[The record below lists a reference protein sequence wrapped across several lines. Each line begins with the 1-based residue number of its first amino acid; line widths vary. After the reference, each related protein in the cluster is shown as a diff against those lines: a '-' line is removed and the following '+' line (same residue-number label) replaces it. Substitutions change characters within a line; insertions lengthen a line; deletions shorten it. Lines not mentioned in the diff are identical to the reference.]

1 MTYDEVIRSTLG
13 AIVYVRLGI
22 ADRDEN
28 SCVHFPGAGLTS

>member
-1 MTYDEVIRSTLG
+1 MTYNKVIMSTLG

-22 ADRDEN
+22 ADWDEN